1 MSTSVAQLSVDLGGQ
16 AQLSNDSTEGFATL
30 DGKTLTLYSDAEVGA
45 TAKIGIKQSGGTKAL
60 IITKK
65 TADTIVIMYQG

>member
-1 MSTSVAQLSVDLGGQ
+1 MNKKVLLITIVVLA
-16 AQLSNDSTEGFATL
+16 A
-30 DGKTLTLYSDAEVGA
+30 VGA
-45 TAKIGIKQSGGTKAL
+45 IAKIGIKQSDGTKAL

>member
-1 MSTSVAQLSVDLGGQ
+1 MLSPN
-16 AQLSNDSTEGFATL
+16 AS
-30 DGKTLTLYSDAEVGA
+30 VGA

-60 IITKK
+60 VITKK